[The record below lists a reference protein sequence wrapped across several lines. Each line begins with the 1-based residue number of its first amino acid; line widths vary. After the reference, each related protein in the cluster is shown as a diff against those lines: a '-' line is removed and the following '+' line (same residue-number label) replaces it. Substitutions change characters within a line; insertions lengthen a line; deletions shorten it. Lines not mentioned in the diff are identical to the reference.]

1 MVPPIETEGECE
13 NSRKNARIF
22 AQEKVCVAAYVL
34 YKLNLK
40 YMWYNKI
47 VMDNDNVLSKEKY
60 YVNESE
66 MWEIVEECG
75 IDIMGCMVCEF
86 WSKD

>member
-1 MVPPIETEGECE
+1 
-13 NSRKNARIF
+13 
-22 AQEKVCVAAYVL
+22 
-34 YKLNLK
+34 
-40 YMWYNKI
+40 MWYNKI

-75 IDIMGCMVCEF
+75 IDVMGCMVCEF

>member
-1 MVPPIETEGECE
+1 VVPPIETEGECE

-34 YKLNLK
+34 YKLNL
-40 YMWYNKI
+40 
-47 VMDNDNVLSKEKY
+47 
-60 YVNESE
+60 NESE

>member
-1 MVPPIETEGECE
+1 MSCPFRAIHFLYHLY
-13 NSRKNARIF
+13 NSLI
-22 AQEKVCVAAYVL
+22 L
-34 YKLNLK
+34 IILNNKSIL
-40 YMWYNKI
+40 YNKI
-47 VMDNDNVLSKEKY
+47 VLDYDNVLSKEKY

-75 IDIMGCMVCEF
+75 IDVMGCMVCEF